1 MEEKSS
7 TVGRR
12 MNILESERLWKKS
25 QKTVP
30 GGVHSPVRAF
40 RGVGGVPRFI
50 ASASGVFLKD
60 VDENEYLDY
69 CMSWGPL
76 IFGHADAEI
85 ETAVREALPRGW
97 SYGTVEPYSVALAEC
112 VTEALPWVEKIRF
125 VSSGTEAVM
134 SSLRLARAVTGRNL
148 VVKFDGCY
156 HGHVDALL
164 VRSGSALADMA
175 LPDSAGISEK
185 VAQETAVLTLG
196 DAEGLEV
203 FFEKY
208 GNQVACVILE
218 PLPANYGLLIQETS
232 FLKKVAEIARNAGSL
247 LIFDEVISGFRVG
260 FQGMAGLTGIRPD
273 LVTFG
278 KILGGGFP
286 VGAYG
291 GASCWMDW
299 VAPAGPVYQAGT
311 LSAQPLAMVAGLATL
326 QKLQRENPYALLER
340 NTQELARALKGL
352 AEEEG
357 IDLDVKYFA
366 SLFWVVLG
374 SSGKVQTPQQ
384 IPEEHRTLFPLLFHA
399 LLDQGIYLAPSAF
412 EVSFLSTLHT
422 QATQEELMHAM
433 RVGLKVL
440 KKR

>member
-1 MEEKSS
+1 
-7 TVGRR
+7 
-12 MNILESERLWKKS
+12 LWKKS

-203 FFEKY
+203 FF
-208 GNQVACVILE
+208 
-218 PLPANYGLLIQETS
+218 
-232 FLKKVAEIARNAGSL
+232 
-247 LIFDEVISGFRVG
+247 
-260 FQGMAGLTGIRPD
+260 
-273 LVTFG
+273 
-278 KILGGGFP
+278 
-286 VGAYG
+286 
-291 GASCWMDW
+291 
-299 VAPAGPVYQAGT
+299 
-311 LSAQPLAMVAGLATL
+311 
-326 QKLQRENPYALLER
+326 
-340 NTQELARALKGL
+340 
-352 AEEEG
+352 
-357 IDLDVKYFA
+357 
-366 SLFWVVLG
+366 
-374 SSGKVQTPQQ
+374 
-384 IPEEHRTLFPLLFHA
+384 
-399 LLDQGIYLAPSAF
+399 
-412 EVSFLSTLHT
+412 
-422 QATQEELMHAM
+422 
-433 RVGLKVL
+433 
-440 KKR
+440 